1 MRSNRPTG
9 DDIIAKILSRHLS
22 HRPIFRHSLVAAILC
37 LCPLAIGAQTSSPSE
52 LSLTDLSS
60 KSHSLSDYH
69 GKIVVLNFWATWCL
83 PCRDEMP
90 MLSKL
95 SKDFAPQDVV
105 FLAVSLDDTKSQ
117 SKIPRFL
124 EKKKITLS
132 VFTGASPATL
142 HNFQLGEVVPATI
155 ILDRNGSAA
164 FRIMGQASK
173 KDIFSRV
180 DWLLSDRSSKKPKE
194 LAKNL

>member
-1 MRSNRPTG
+1 MS
-9 DDIIAKILSRHLS
+9 
-22 HRPIFRHSLVAAILC
+22 F
-37 LCPLAIGAQTSSPSE
+37 
-52 LSLTDLSS
+52 TDLSG
-60 KSHSLSDYH
+60 KSHSLSDYQ

-90 MLSKL
+90 MLCKL
-95 SKDFAPQDVV
+95 SKDFASQDVV
-105 FLAVSLDDTKSQ
+105 FLAVSLDDAKSQ

-124 EKKKITLS
+124 DKKKITLS
-132 VFTGASPATL
+132 VFTGATAATL

-155 ILDRNGSAA
+155 ILDRSGSPV